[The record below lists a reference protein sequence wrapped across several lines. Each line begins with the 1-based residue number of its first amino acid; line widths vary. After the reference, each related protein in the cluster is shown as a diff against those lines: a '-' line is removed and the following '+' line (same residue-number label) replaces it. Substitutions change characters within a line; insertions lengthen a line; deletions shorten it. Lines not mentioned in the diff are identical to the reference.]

1 MKQLERLISVISI
14 IFGWLLVV
22 PVSLLVPKKKG
33 LYVFIGRDAAY
44 YSDNTKYFNNYLLS
58 QSYKKAYF
66 VFETKNAMT
75 KSVPNAVFYPS
86 WRAVFLLMRADYLI
100 VDTSTWF
107 YNFKS
112 FFAIK
117 AAKIQL
123 WHGVSSKK
131 IELDTD
137 QFTKSKWGFLRK
149 YYGIL
154 RGQFPNYKLIASTSD
169 YYSEHL
175 YKNAFRHK
183 SILPIGQSRN
193 DIFFRELNDED
204 FINADKNLLDR
215 LIRHAKNEKAKI
227 VLYTPTYR
235 SHLSMDFIDFAQM
248 NQFCKENKLFVVLKY
263 HILSPVPDTK
273 NLSNVFIY
281 DKSKDVYPLMK
292 ICDVMIT
299 DYSSIYIDYLMTNR
313 PVIFFIPDFEAYQK
327 QEVGLRADF
336 YETAPGEK
344 CNNQSDLEI
353 ALNDCINGKDDYQ
366 AAREKILNLS
376 FTYRDGKSS
385 ERLFAKLRNECRIS

>member
-33 LYVFIGRDAAY
+33 LYILIGRDARF

-58 QSYKKAYF
+58 LPYPNAYF

-149 YYGIL
+149 YYGVL

-175 YKNAFRHK
+175 YKNAFRYK
-183 SILPIGQSRN
+183 SISPIGQSRN
-193 DIFFRELNDED
+193 DIFFRDLYETD
-204 FINADKNLLDR
+204 FINSDKVLLDR
-215 LIRHAKNEKAKI
+215 LIKQSKNDGSRI
-227 VLYTPTYR
+227 ILYTPTYR
-235 SHLSMDFIDFAQM
+235 SHLSMDFIDFAQI
-248 NQFCKENKLFVVLKY
+248 NQFCQDNKLLLVLKY
-263 HILSPVPDTK
+263 HILSPVPNTK
-273 NLSNVFIY
+273 DLSNIFIY
-281 DKSKDVYPLMK
+281 DKRKDVYPLMK

-313 PVIFFIPDFEAYQK
+313 PVIFFIHDFEAYQIH
-327 QEVGLRADF
+327 EVGLRADF

-344 CNNQSDLEI
+344 CKNQSELET
-353 ALNDCINGKDDYQ
+353 ALKNYLEGKDEYQ
-366 AAREKILNLS
+366 TARQAILNLS
-376 FTYRDGKSS
+376 FTYRDGNAS
-385 ERLFAKLRNECRIS
+385 ERLFALLRK

>member
-1 MKQLERLISVISI
+1 MKQLERLISVVTI
-14 IFGWLLVV
+14 IFGWLLIV

-33 LYVFIGRDAAY
+33 LYILIGRDASY
-44 YSDNTKYFNNYLLS
+44 YSDNTKYFNNYLLNLPY
-58 QSYKKAYF
+58 QNAHF
-66 VFETKNAMT
+66 VFETKNPAT
-75 KSVPNAVFYPS
+75 QSIPNAVFYPS

-137 QFTKSKWGFLRK
+137 QFTKSKWRFFRK
-149 YYGIL
+149 CYGIL
-154 RGQFPNYKLIASTSD
+154 RGQIVRYELIASTSD

-193 DIFFRELNDED
+193 DIFFRELNDVD
-204 FINADKNLLDR
+204 FINADKLLLDR
-215 LIRHAKNEKAKI
+215 LIKQPENEKTKI

-235 SHLSMDFIDFAQM
+235 THLSMNFIDFARM
-248 NQFCKENKLFVVLKY
+248 NQFCQDNKLLLVLKY
-263 HILSPVPDTK
+263 HILSPVPYTE

-292 ICDVMIT
+292 ICDAMIT
-299 DYSSIYIDYLMTNR
+299 DYSSIYIDYLLTNR

-327 QEVGLRADF
+327 QEVGLRTDF
-336 YETAPGEK
+336 YQTAPGEK
-344 CNNQSDLEI
+344 CINQIELET
-353 ALNDCINGKDDYQ
+353 ALKACFNGKDNYQ
-366 AAREKILNLS
+366 AARKDILNLS
-376 FTYRDGKSS
+376 FTYQDGKSS
-385 ERLFAKLRNECRIS
+385 ERLFTLLRK

>member
-1 MKQLERLISVISI
+1 MKQLERLISLVTIV
-14 IFGWLLVV
+14 FGWLLVV
-22 PVSLLVPKKKG
+22 PVSLLVPRKKG

-66 VFETKNAMT
+66 LFETKNSMSQ
-75 KSVPNAVFYPS
+75 SVPNAVFYPS
-86 WRAVFLLMRADYLI
+86 LRTIFLLMRADYLI

-107 YNFKS
+107 YNFKT

-137 QFTKSKWGFLRK
+137 QFTKSKWGLLRK
-149 YYGIL
+149 YYGVL

-175 YKNAFRHK
+175 YKNAFRYQA
-183 SILPIGQSRN
+183 ILPIGQSRN
-193 DIFFRELNDED
+193 DIFFRELYETD
-204 FINADKNLLDR
+204 FINSDKTLL
-215 LIRHAKNEKAKI
+215 EKLMEQSKKDDSRI

-235 SHLSMDFIDFAQM
+235 SHLSMDFIEFDRI
-248 NQFCKENKLFVVLKY
+248 NHFCKANNVLLILKY
-263 HILSPVPDTK
+263 HILTPVPDTK
-273 NLSNVFIY
+273 DLSNVFIY
-281 DKSKDVYPLMK
+281 DKRKDVYPLMK

-299 DYSSIYIDYLMTNR
+299 DYSSIYIDYLLTNR
-313 PVIFFIPDFEAYQK
+313 PVVFFIPDFEAYQAH
-327 QEVGLRADF
+327 EVGLRDDF
-336 YETAPGEK
+336 YETAPGDK
-344 CNNQSDLEI
+344 
-353 ALNDCINGKDDYQ
+353 CINQAELETALKNYFEGKDDYQ
-366 AAREKILNLS
+366 TARQAILNLS
-376 FTYRDGKSS
+376 FTYQDGKSS
-385 ERLFAKLRNECRIS
+385 ERLFYILQK

>member
-1 MKQLERLISVISI
+1 MKQLERLISLVTI

-22 PVSLLVPKKKG
+22 PVSLLIPRKKG
-33 LYVFIGRDAAY
+33 LYIFIGRDAAY
-44 YSDNTKYFNNYLLS
+44 YSDNTKYFNNFLLS
-58 QSYKKAYF
+58 QSHKKTYF
-66 VFETKNAMT
+66 LFETKNMMSQ
-75 KSVPNAVFYPS
+75 SVPNAVFYPS
-86 WRAVFLLMRADYLI
+86 WRTIILLMRADYLI

-137 QFTKSKWGFLRK
+137 QFTKSKWRFFRK
-149 YYGIL
+149 FYGIL
-154 RGQFPNYKLIASTSD
+154 RGQIVRYKLIASTSD
-169 YYSEHL
+169 YYSKHL
-175 YKNAFRHK
+175 YKNAFRYQ

-193 DIFFRELNDED
+193 DIFFRDLNETD
-204 FINADKNLLDR
+204 FINSNKSLLNNLMEQSKKNDSR
-215 LIRHAKNEKAKI
+215 I

-248 NQFCKENKLFVVLKY
+248 NKFCQDNKLLLVLKY

-327 QEVGLRADF
+327 HEVGLRADF
-336 YETAPGEK
+336 YETTPGEK
-344 CNNQSDLEI
+344 CNNQTDLEI
-353 ALNDCINGKDDYQ
+353 ALNDCINGENDYK

-385 ERLFAKLRNECRIS
+385 ERLFALLRK